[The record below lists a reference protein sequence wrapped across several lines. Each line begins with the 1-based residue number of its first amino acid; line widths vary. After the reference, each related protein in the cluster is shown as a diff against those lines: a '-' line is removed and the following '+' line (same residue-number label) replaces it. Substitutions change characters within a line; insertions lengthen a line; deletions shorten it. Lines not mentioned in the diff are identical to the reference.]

1 MIPIGDDNSANTI
14 RPYVNYIL
22 IAANILVFI
31 LFQSM
36 GSNQAFVMS
45 FSTVPQEIITGSD
58 IVGGPAGLLPTPIPV
73 LGTIFTAM
81 FMHGSIA
88 HIAGNMLYLWIFGDN
103 LENRMGHAKYLAFY
117 LILRNF
123 GNPCSCIC
131 FASFGQGYV
140 DTKPWRFW
148 CNFRR
153 TGRLPYTFSPK
164 QGKSNCIK
172 YYY

>member
-73 LGTIFTAM
+73 
-81 FMHGSIA
+81 
-88 HIAGNMLYLWIFGDN
+88 
-103 LENRMGHAKYLAFY
+103 
-117 LILRNF
+117 
-123 GNPCSCIC
+123 
-131 FASFGQGYV
+131 
-140 DTKPWRFW
+140 
-148 CNFRR
+148 
-153 TGRLPYTFSPK
+153 
-164 QGKSNCIK
+164 
-172 YYY
+172 